1 MDPMYGLMSME
12 EIPDEKQK
20 ALAQMLRGQSADGAR
35 LATSSIAPVQEQGRL
50 MQTSANTNATNIGLQ
65 NYRKRAAATAEARA
79 AADAEG
85 SNGYKISPTERL
97 AAKKEARNWRE
108 QVDFFDSWT
117 DNKQTPVIGGLAAGA
132 ARWGLPTTEDAAEA
146 RNWWSNFKS
155 WENAARNAMFGS
167 ALTATEKA
175 AWDATSINENM
186 QPDVVRHFMQLRR
199 PIIEKKAAHAA
210 LQHMADGHNQ
220 DSLEAMYRNLVPLE
234 ALQSKRALNDY
245 LTQKELE
252 VEELAS
258 QAAEGGAGVEGL
270 TDEDL
275 MQQLQGG

>member
-1 MDPMYGLMSME
+1 MDSMYGLMSME

-79 AADAEG
+79 AAEAESG
-85 SNGYKISPTERL
+85 NGYKISPTERL
-97 AAKKEARNWRE
+97 AAKKESRSWRD
-108 QVDFFDSWT
+108 QISFFDSWT
-117 DNKQTPVIGGLAAGA
+117 DNKQTPVIGRLASLAASAGIP
-132 ARWGLPTTEDAAEA
+132 LSDDAVEA
-146 RNWWSNFKS
+146 RNWWADFKS
-155 WENAARNAMFGS
+155 WENSARNAMFGS

-186 QPDVVRHFMQLRR
+186 QPETVRHFMQLRR
-199 PIIEKKAAHAA
+199 PIIEKKAAQAA

-234 ALQSKRALNDY
+234 VLQSKEALNAY
-245 LTQKELE
+245 LTEKELE
-252 VEELAS
+252 MEDLAK
-258 QAAEGGAGVEGL
+258 QAAEGGAGIEGL
-270 TDEDL
+270 TDQEL